1 MSVQNI
7 VNITEANLQQTLEQ
21 SMTKPVLFYFWS
33 ERSQHCLQLTPVL
46 ESLAAQYNGQFIL
59 AKLDCDAEPMVA
71 SQFGLRA
78 IPTVYLFQNGQPVD
92 GFQGP
97 QPEEAI
103 RALLDKVLPR
113 EEELKAQ
120 EGMALMQEGK
130 YDEALPLLKDAW
142 QLSNQNSQIGLL
154 LAETQIA
161 LHRSEDAETVLKTIP
176 MQDQDTR
183 YQGLVAQIELLKQA
197 ADTPE
202 IQQLQQQVADN
213 PADAALASQLAL
225 QLHQVGRNEE
235 ALELLFSHLQKIW
248 PPQTVRRVRCSR
260 RSWPR
265 SAPVTRWRRSIVVSC
280 TRCSTN
286 KKCPVA
292 LTLTGPTKDGLFRPF
307 QLRHHQLV
315 TRVVK
320 LPVG

>member
-7 VNITEANLQQTLEQ
+7 VNITEANLHQTLEQ
-21 SMTKPVLFYFWS
+21 SVTTPVLFYFWS
-33 ERSQHCLQLTPVL
+33 DRSQHCLELTPVL
-46 ESLAAQYNGQFIL
+46 ENLAAQYNGQFIL
-59 AKLDCDAEPMVA
+59 AKVDCDAEQMVA
-71 SQFGLRA
+71 SQFGLRS

-120 EGMALMQEGK
+120 QALALIQEGN
-130 YDEALPLLKDAW
+130 YADALPLLKDAW
-142 QLSNQNSQIGLL
+142 QLSGQDSQIGLL

-161 LHRSEDAETVLKTIP
+161 LNRSEEAEAVLKTIP
-176 MQDQDTR
+176 LQDQDTR

-202 IQQLQQQVADN
+202 IQQLQQEVEAN
-213 PADAALASQLAL
+213 PEDAALASKLAL

-235 ALELLFSHLQKIW
+235 ALELLFSHLRKDLGAADGQARKMLQEILAALG
-248 PPQTVRRVRCSR
+248 TGDALASKYRR
-260 RSWPR
+260 
-265 SAPVTRWRRSIVVSC
+265 
-280 TRCSTN
+280 
-286 KKCPVA
+286 
-292 LTLTGPTKDGLFRPF
+292 
-307 QLRHHQLV
+307 QLYSL
-315 TRVVK
+315 
-320 LPVG
+320 LY

>member
-7 VNITEANLQQTLEQ
+7 VNINEANLHPTLEQ
-21 SMTKPVLFYFWS
+21 SMTTPVLFYFWS
-33 ERSQHCLQLTPVL
+33 ERSQHCQQLTPVL

-59 AKLDCDAEPMVA
+59 AKVDCDAEQMLA

-120 EGMALMQEGK
+120 QAMQLMEEGK
-130 YDEALPLLKDAW
+130 HAEALPLLKEAW
-142 QLSNQNSQIGLL
+142 QLSQQNSEIGLL

-161 LHRSEDAETVLKTIP
+161 LNRSDDAEAGLKTIP
-176 MQDQDTR
+176 LQDQDTR
-183 YQGLVAQIELLKQA
+183 YQGLVAQIELLKKA

-202 IQQLQQQVADN
+202 IQHLQEQVEKN
-213 PADAALASQLAL
+213 PADAQLATQLAL

-235 ALELLFSHLQKIW
+235 ALELLFSHLRKDLGAADGEARKMLQEILAALGTGDALASKY
-248 PPQTVRRVRCSR
+248 RR
-260 RSWPR
+260 
-265 SAPVTRWRRSIVVSC
+265 
-280 TRCSTN
+280 
-286 KKCPVA
+286 
-292 LTLTGPTKDGLFRPF
+292 
-307 QLRHHQLV
+307 QLYSL
-315 TRVVK
+315 
-320 LPVG
+320 LY

>member
-7 VNITEANLQQTLEQ
+7 VNVTEANLQQTLEQ
-21 SMTKPVLFYFWS
+21 SVATPVLFYFWS
-33 ERSQHCLQLTPVL
+33 ERSQHCQQLTPVL
-46 ESLAAQYNGQFIL
+46 ESLAAQYNGQFLL
-59 AKLDCDAEPMVA
+59 AKVDCDAEQMVA

-103 RALLDKVLPR
+103 RALLEKVLPR

-120 EGMALMQEGK
+120 QAMQLIEEGNYAG
-130 YDEALPLLKDAW
+130 ALPLLKEAW
-142 QLSNQNSQIGLL
+142 QLSNQASEIGLL

-161 LHRSEDAETVLKTIP
+161 LNRSEDAEAVLKTIP

-183 YQGLVAQIELLKQA
+183 YQGLVAQIDLLKQA

-202 IQQLQQQVADN
+202 IQLLQQQVEID
-213 PADAALASQLAL
+213 PANTTLATQLAL

-235 ALELLFSHLQKIW
+235 ALELLFSHLSKDLNAADGQARKMLQEILAALG
-248 PPQTVRRVRCSR
+248 TGDALASKYRR
-260 RSWPR
+260 
-265 SAPVTRWRRSIVVSC
+265 
-280 TRCSTN
+280 
-286 KKCPVA
+286 
-292 LTLTGPTKDGLFRPF
+292 
-307 QLRHHQLV
+307 
-315 TRVVK
+315 K
-320 LPVG
+320 LYSLLY

>member
-7 VNITEANLQQTLEQ
+7 VNITEANLHQTLEQ
-21 SMTKPVLFYFWS
+21 SVATPVLFYFWS
-33 ERSQHCLQLTPVL
+33 ERSQHCLELTPVL
-46 ESLAAQYNGQFIL
+46 ENLAAQYNGQFIL
-59 AKLDCDAEPMVA
+59 AKVDCDAEQMVA

-113 EEELKAQ
+113 EEDLNAQ
-120 EGMALMQEGK
+120 EALALIQEGNHA
-130 YDEALPLLKDAW
+130 EALPLLKDAW
-142 QLSNQNSQIGLL
+142 QLSGQDSQIGLL

-161 LHRSEDAETVLKTIP
+161 LNRSEDAEAVLKTIP
-176 MQDQDTR
+176 LQDQDTR

-202 IQQLQQQVADN
+202 IQQLQQQVEQN
-213 PADAALASQLAL
+213 PDDAALASKLAL

-235 ALELLFSHLQKIW
+235 ALELLFSHLRKDLGAADGQARKMLQEILAALG
-248 PPQTVRRVRCSR
+248 TGDALASKYRR
-260 RSWPR
+260 
-265 SAPVTRWRRSIVVSC
+265 
-280 TRCSTN
+280 
-286 KKCPVA
+286 
-292 LTLTGPTKDGLFRPF
+292 
-307 QLRHHQLV
+307 QLYSL
-315 TRVVK
+315 
-320 LPVG
+320 LY

>member
-7 VNITEANLQQTLEQ
+7 IDITEANLHQTLEQ
-21 SMTKPVLFYFWS
+21 SMTTPVLFYFWS
-33 ERSQHCLQLTPVL
+33 ARSQHCEQLTPVL

-59 AKLDCDAEPMVA
+59 AKVDCDAEQMVA

-120 EGMALMQEGK
+120 QAMALMQEGN
-130 YDEALPLLKDAW
+130 YADALPLLKDAW
-142 QLSNQNSQIGLL
+142 QLSGQESQIGLL

-161 LHRSEDAETVLKTIP
+161 LNRSEDAEAVLKTIP
-176 MQDQDTR
+176 LQDQDTR

-202 IQQLQQQVADN
+202 IQQLQQQVEQTPD
-213 PADAALASQLAL
+213 DAALASKLAL

-235 ALELLFSHLQKIW
+235 ALELLFSHLRKDLGAADGQARKMLQEILAALG
-248 PPQTVRRVRCSR
+248 TGDALASKYRR
-260 RSWPR
+260 
-265 SAPVTRWRRSIVVSC
+265 
-280 TRCSTN
+280 
-286 KKCPVA
+286 
-292 LTLTGPTKDGLFRPF
+292 
-307 QLRHHQLV
+307 QLYSL
-315 TRVVK
+315 
-320 LPVG
+320 LY

>member
-21 SMTKPVLFYFWS
+21 SMTTPVLFYFWS
-33 ERSQHCLQLTPVL
+33 ERSQHCLELTPVL

-59 AKLDCDAEPMVA
+59 AKLDCDAEQRVA
-71 SQFGLRA
+71 AQFGLRA

-103 RALLDKVLPR
+103 RALLEKVLPR

-120 EGMALMQEGK
+120 QALALIQEGNHT
-130 YDEALPLLKDAW
+130 DALPLLKDAW
-142 QLSNQNSQIGLL
+142 QLSNQDSQIGLL

-161 LHRSEDAETVLKTIP
+161 LNRSEDAEAVLKTIP
-176 MQDQDTR
+176 LQDQDTR
-183 YQGLVAQIELLKQA
+183 YQGLIAQIDLLKQA

-202 IQQLQQQVADN
+202 IQQLQQQVEQN
-213 PADAALASQLAL
+213 PDDAALASQLAL

-235 ALELLFSHLQKIW
+235 ALELLFSHLRKDLGAADGQARKMLQEILAALG
-248 PPQTVRRVRCSR
+248 TGDALASTYRR
-260 RSWPR
+260 
-265 SAPVTRWRRSIVVSC
+265 
-280 TRCSTN
+280 
-286 KKCPVA
+286 KLYA
-292 LTLTGPTKDGLFRPF
+292 LLY
-307 QLRHHQLV
+307 
-315 TRVVK
+315 
-320 LPVG
+320 

>member
-1 MSVQNI
+1 MSVENI
-7 VNITEANLQQTLEQ
+7 INISEANLHQVLEQ
-21 SMTKPVLFYFWS
+21 SATTPVLFYFWS

-46 ESLAAQYNGQFIL
+46 ESLAAQYNGQFVL
-59 AKLDCDAEPMVA
+59 AKVDCDAEQMVA

-120 EGMALMQEGK
+120 EAMKLIEEGK
-130 YDEALPLLKDAW
+130 HQEALPLLKEAW
-142 QLSNQNSQIGLL
+142 QLSNQQSEIGLL
-154 LAETQIA
+154 LAQTQIA
-161 LHRSEDAETVLKTIP
+161 LNRSEDAEAVLKTIP
-176 MQDQDTR
+176 LQDQDTR
-183 YQGLVAQIELLKQA
+183 YQGLVAQIDLLKQA

-213 PADAALASQLAL
+213 PDDAALASQLAL

-235 ALELLFSHLQKIW
+235 ALALLFDHLKKDLGAADGQARKIM
-248 PPQTVRRVRCSR
+248 QEILAALGTGDALASKYRR
-260 RSWPR
+260 
-265 SAPVTRWRRSIVVSC
+265 
-280 TRCSTN
+280 
-286 KKCPVA
+286 
-292 LTLTGPTKDGLFRPF
+292 
-307 QLRHHQLV
+307 QLYSL
-315 TRVVK
+315 
-320 LPVG
+320 LY